1 MGVMGG
7 SLLLALKNNNEIKSE
22 VHCHIRNDR
31 SKQWCLDNG
40 ADSTLYNISEL
51 PSDLDFIFFAAP
63 VDCLENIAKELANTE
78 NKAIISD
85 LASTKSDV
93 IPAIAKQLEGKKY
106 LSCHPMC
113 GSEKSGFDGADKNL
127 YIDKTVIITP
137 HDENAQKHH
146 QKLSG
151 FWIKLGSKT
160 LSLNPEVHDASVAWV
175 SHMPH
180 VLMYSLIQ
188 AISIA
193 ENNNPNIFNVAGT
206 GLKDLSRLA
215 ASNPDLWTQ
224 IILENKSSVN
234 KAITGLQEELNKVQK
249 ILNSNDSQAD
259 LFDYLQKARNLVNEK
274 GLN

>member
-1 MGVMGG
+1 MGG
-7 SLLLALKNNNEIKSE
+7 SLLLALKDSAKVKSKVYCHVRNEKSKE
-22 VHCHIRNDR
+22 
-31 SKQWCLDNG
+31 WCLDNG
-40 ADSTLYNISEL
+40 ADATLLNIADF

-63 VDCLENIAKELANTE
+63 VDCLENIATELANTE
-78 NKAIISD
+78 SKALISD

-93 IPAIAKQLEGKKY
+93 IPAIAKQLIGKKY

-113 GSEKSGFDGADKNL
+113 GSEKSGFDGADKAL
-127 YIDKTVIITP
+127 YLNKTVVITP
-137 HDENAQKHH
+137 HNEASKEYCQR
-146 QKLSG
+146 LSE
-151 FWIKLGSKT
+151 FWVDLGAKT
-160 LSLNPEVHDASVAWV
+160 LNLNPEIHDASVAWV

-193 ENNNPNIFNVAGT
+193 EQNNPEIFNVAGT

-224 IILENKSSVN
+224 IILENKTSVN
-234 KAITGLQEELNKVQK
+234 QAISGIQEELNKVQK
-249 ILNSNDSQAD
+249 ILNSSESEQD
-259 LFDYLQKARNLVNEK
+259 LFNYLQQARNIVIEK